1 MSTLMPKTPPH
12 VYEPVSTRVRAF
24 MERNMPAHVREAE
37 QELQFA
43 ARELRRPVNP
53 LSVEDIGDREDVI
66 AMHRRA
72 DKVVSSNA
80 ERMGSYVR
88 SLA

>member
-1 MSTLMPKTPPH
+1 MSSLMPKTPPH
-12 VYEPVSTRVRAF
+12 VYEPLPDGVRSFA
-24 MERNMPAHVREAE
+24 ERHMPAHVVTAE

-43 ARELRRPVNP
+43 ARELDRPCNP

-72 DKVVSSNA
+72 DKTISSNP
-80 ERMGSYVR
+80 ERMGSHLR

>member
-1 MSTLMPKTPPH
+1 MSTIFPSLPPQ
-12 VYEPVSTRVRAF
+12 VYEPVPSRVRALA
-24 MERNMPAHVREAE
+24 ERNMPADVRQAE
-37 QELQFA
+37 QEMQFA
-43 ARELRRPVNP
+43 ARELHRPCNP

-72 DKVVSSNA
+72 DKTISSHP
-80 ERMGSYVR
+80 ERMGSHLR

>member
-12 VYEPVSTRVRAF
+12 VYEPLPERVRDF
-24 MERNMPAHVREAE
+24 MVRNMPAHVRQAE
-37 QELQFA
+37 RELQCA
-43 ARELRRPVNP
+43 RRELHRPCDP
-53 LSVEDIGDREDVI
+53 LSVEDMGDREDVI

-72 DKVVSSNA
+72 DKTISSNP
-80 ERMGSYVR
+80 ERMGSHLR